1 MTVKTRIRRHQT
13 GRFGA
18 VARNSAKASLATRDF
33 KGNSLDQPPEKP
45 QGIECDGYRIAS
57 LRPSQRREP
66 AGRDWQRSGGMRVT
80 DTFDF
85 VVVGGGSGGC
95 AVAGRLSEDLKT
107 SVALLEAGGTGDNWV
122 VTTPGALALMVPSKL
137 NNWAFDTVPQAGL
150 QGRIGYQPRGKGLGG
165 SSAINA
171 MVYIRGHR
179 SDYDQ
184 WASLGNAGWSYAD
197 VLPYFKRSEDNADF
211 DGEYHGKGGPLAVN
225 KLRTDNPVQQT
236 FLQAAREAQ
245 FRIRE
250 DFNAEDHEGLGV
262 YQVTQ
267 RNGERWSAAR
277 AYVHP
282 HMATRANLRV
292 ETHAQTTRILFEGKR
307 AVGVEYR
314 QGEAT
319 RQMRARREVILSSGA
334 FQTPQ
339 LLPLSGVGDSAALAR
354 HGIATTHHLP
364 GVGQNLQDH
373 PDFIFA
379 YRSNSPYFTGMSFR
393 GIAHQLRAIM
403 QYRRERRGPMTSN
416 FAECGGFLKTSPD
429 LDIPDIQL
437 HFGMAIVDDHGRKRR
452 WGRGFSCHVCLLR
465 PKSRGSVA
473 LSSADP
479 VAAPAIDPN
488 FLGHVDDLEAMV
500 AGYKTTRRL
509 METPALRA
517 LQKKEMFTADIETD
531 DDIRALLR
539 ARVDTVYHPVGT
551 ARMGTDPLA
560 VVDPTLRV
568 HGLEGLRVVDASIMP
583 TLIGGNTNAPTIMI
597 GEKAADMIK
606 AELRAN

>member
-1 MTVKTRIRRHQT
+1 
-13 GRFGA
+13 
-18 VARNSAKASLATRDF
+18 
-33 KGNSLDQPPEKP
+33 
-45 QGIECDGYRIAS
+45 
-57 LRPSQRREP
+57 
-66 AGRDWQRSGGMRVT
+66 
-80 DTFDF
+80 
-85 VVVGGGSGGC
+85 
-95 AVAGRLSEDLKT
+95 
-107 SVALLEAGGTGDNWV
+107 VALLEAGGKNDNWV

-150 QGRIGYQPRGKGLGG
+150 NGRIGYQPRGKGLGG

-184 WASLGNAGWSYAD
+184 WAQLGNTGWSFAD

-211 DGEYHGKGGPLAVN
+211 DGDYHGKSGPLPVN

-236 FLQAAREAQ
+236 FLQGAREAQ

-250 DFNAEDHEGLGV
+250 DFNAEDHEGLGI

-277 AYVHP
+277 AYVQP
-282 HMATRANLRV
+282 HIATRSNLHV
-292 ETHAQTTRILFEGKR
+292 ETDARASLILFEGKR
-307 AVGVEYR
+307 AVGVKYR
-314 QGEAT
+314 RGNEVKEI
-319 RQMRARREVILSSGA
+319 RARREVIVASGA

-339 LLPLSGVGDSAALAR
+339 LLMLSGVGDSAALAR
-354 HGIATTHHLP
+354 HGIGSVHHLP

-379 YRSNSPYFTGMSFR
+379 YMSDAPYFTGMSFS
-393 GIAHQLRAIM
+393 GIAHQLKAIM

-416 FAECGGFLKTSPD
+416 FAECGGFLKTRPD
-429 LDIPDIQL
+429 LDMPDIQL
-437 HFGMAIVDDHGRKRR
+437 HFGMALVDDHGRKRR

-465 PKSRGSVA
+465 PKSRGSIA
-473 LSSADP
+473 LASADP
-479 VAAPAIDPN
+479 LAAPLIDPN
-488 FLGHVDDLEAMV
+488 FLGEADDLEAMV

-517 LQKKEMFTADIETD
+517 LQKKDMFTENVRTD
-531 DDIRALLR
+531 DDIRAILR

-560 VVDPTLRV
+560 VVDPTLKVR
-568 HGLEGLRVVDASIMP
+568 GLEGLRIVDASVMP

-606 AELRAN
+606 AEMR